1 MTKTPLLEIE
11 DLCARVGDREIIK
24 NFNLTVN
31 EGEVHAVMG
40 PNGAGK
46 STLSYVLTGK
56 PGYEVTSGKI
66 RFRGKDLLSMSPE
79 ERAREGIFLC
89 MQYPVEIPGVPTTT
103 FLKHAV
109 NAVRKHRGEP
119 ELDTLNFVKMVRE
132 EGKALGIDNEM
143 IKRPVNVGFSGGEKK
158 RLETLQMSILKPDF
172 SILDE
177 ADSGLDIDALKV
189 VADGVNAL
197 RDGRRSMLVITH
209 YQRLLNYIVPDFVHV
224 FADGHIV
231 RSGDRNLALE
241 LEEKGYAEFVKE
253 KENGRSDTKRKAFRR
268 RYSLVSGAAGQR
280 AGSLSPSGGADG

>member
-1 MTKTPLLEIE
+1 MSTPLLEIE
-11 DLCARVGDREIIK
+11 DLQARVCDREIIK
-24 NFNLTVN
+24 GFNLTIN

-46 STLSYVLTGK
+46 STLSNVICGK
-56 PGYEVTSGKI
+56 PGYEVTGGSI
-66 RFRGKDLLSMSPE
+66 RFKGKNLLALSPE

-89 MQYPVEIPGVPTTT
+89 MQYPVEIPGVPTAT

-109 NAVRKHRGEP
+109 NAIRKHHELP
-119 ELDTLNFVKMVRE
+119 ELDTMEFVKMLRE
-132 EGKALGIDNEM
+132 EGKKLGIDNEM

-158 RLETLQMSILKPDF
+158 SLETLQMSILKPAL

-197 RDGRRSMLVITH
+197 RDGHRSMLVITH
-209 YQRLLNYIVPDFVHV
+209 YQRLLNYIVPDFVHI

-231 RSGDRNLALE
+231 KSGDKNLALE

-253 KENGRSDTKRKAFRR
+253 K
-268 RYSLVSGAAGQR
+268 
-280 AGSLSPSGGADG
+280 

>member
-11 DLCARVGDREIIK
+11 DLHAKVADKEIIK
-24 NFNLTVN
+24 GFNLTIN
-31 EGEVHAVMG
+31 EGEVHAIMG

-46 STLSYVLTGK
+46 STLSNVICGK
-56 PGYEVTSGKI
+56 PGYEITSGSI
-66 RFRGKDLLSMSPE
+66 RFKGKDLTAMSPE

-109 NAVRKHRGEP
+109 NAIRKHQELP
-119 ELDTLNFVKMVRE
+119 ELDTMEFVKLVRE
-132 EGKALGIDNEM
+132 EGKKLGIDNEM

-158 RLETLQMSILKPDF
+158 RLETLQMSILKPAL

-197 RDGRRSMLVITH
+197 RDGKRSMLVITH
-209 YQRLLNYIVPDFVHV
+209 YQRLLNYVVPDFVHV
-224 FADGHIV
+224 YADGRIV
-231 RSGDRNLALE
+231 KSGDKSLALE

-253 KENGRSDTKRKAFRR
+253 K
-268 RYSLVSGAAGQR
+268 
-280 AGSLSPSGGADG
+280 